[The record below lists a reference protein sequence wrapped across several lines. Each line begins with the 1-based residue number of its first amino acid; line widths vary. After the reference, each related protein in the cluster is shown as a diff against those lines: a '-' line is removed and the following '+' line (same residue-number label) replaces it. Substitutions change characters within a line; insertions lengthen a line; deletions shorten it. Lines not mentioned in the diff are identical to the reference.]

1 MEVNEMVKTMKERH
15 QAKKK
20 KRFQIS
26 PERKKQ
32 LLAYFL
38 VFLMIGSAFVLLV
51 TY

>member
-1 MEVNEMVKTMKERH
+1 MVKSMKER
-15 QAKKK
+15 QRAKKK
-20 KRFQIS
+20 KRWQMS